1 MGEGQNADLL
11 PLASSLSPHVEV
23 PMLIE
28 IAGIIAALAFAVLV
42 GYVVYTLIQVRK
54 TLVELQIVLVHMNSQ
69 LPSLLKD
76 LRLMT
81 ENVNALSEQARDGID
96 HASVFLH
103 AVGSVGETVEQ
114 VHGLVR
120 GQGEGLVSRLFSVVA
135 GVKAA
140 SAVVKDRLLKSHDD
154 RNGAGPP

>member
-1 MGEGQNADLL
+1 MLL
-11 PLASSLSPHVEV
+11 D
-23 PMLIE
+23 
-28 IAGIIAALAFAVLV
+28 IAGIIAAIAFAVLV
-42 GYVVYTLIQVRK
+42 GYVIYTLIQVRK
-54 TLVELQIVLVHMNSQ
+54 TFVELHAVLMPLNSQ
-69 LPSLLKD
+69 LPFLLKD

-81 ENVNALSEQARDGID
+81 ENITALSVQARDGFD

-120 GQGEGLVSRLFSVVA
+120 GQGEGLISRLTTVIA

-140 SAVVKDRLLKSHDD
+140 SAVVKDRLSKSHGA
-154 RNGAGPP
+154 RNGIGPL

>member
-1 MGEGQNADLL
+1 
-11 PLASSLSPHVEV
+11 
-23 PMLIE
+23 MLID

-42 GYVVYTLIQVRK
+42 GYMVYTLIQVRK
-54 TLVELQIVLVHMNSQ
+54 TLVELQIVLVHMNGQ

-96 HASVFLH
+96 HASGFLH
-103 AVGSVGETVEQ
+103 AVGAVGETVEQ

-120 GQGEGLVSRLFSVVA
+120 GHGEGLVSKLFSVMA

-140 SAVVKDRLLKSHDD
+140 SAVVKERLSKSYDE
-154 RNGAGPP
+154 RNGAGPR

>member
-1 MGEGQNADLL
+1 
-11 PLASSLSPHVEV
+11 
-23 PMLIE
+23 MLIE
-28 IAGIIAALAFAVLV
+28 IAGITAALAFAVLV

-69 LPSLLKD
+69 LPPLLKD

-81 ENVNALSEQARDGID
+81 ENVNALSEQARDGMD

-103 AVGSVGETVEQ
+103 AVGAVGETVEQ
-114 VHGLVR
+114 MHGLVR
-120 GQGEGLVSRLFSVVA
+120 GQGEGLASKLFSVVA

-140 SAVVKDRLLKSHDD
+140 SAVVKERFSKSHDEP
-154 RNGAGPP
+154 NGASPR

>member
-1 MGEGQNADLL
+1 
-11 PLASSLSPHVEV
+11 
-23 PMLIE
+23 MLID
-28 IAGIIAALAFAVLV
+28 IAGIIAAIAFAVLV
-42 GYVVYTLIQVRK
+42 SYVVYTLIQVRK
-54 TLVELQIVLVHMNSQ
+54 TLVELQVVLVHMNSQ
-69 LPSLLKD
+69 LPSLLQD

-103 AVGSVGETVEQ
+103 AVGAVGETVEQ

-120 GQGEGLVSRLFSVVA
+120 GQGKGLVSKLFSVVA

-140 SAVVKDRLLKSHDD
+140 SVVVKDRLSKSHDES
-154 RNGAGPP
+154 NGAGPR

>member
-1 MGEGQNADLL
+1 
-11 PLASSLSPHVEV
+11 
-23 PMLIE
+23 MLIE
-28 IAGIIAALAFAVLV
+28 IAGIIAAIAFAVLV

-54 TLVELQIVLVHMNSQ
+54 TLVELQVVLAHMNDQ

-81 ENVNALSEQARDGID
+81 ENVNALSEQARDGFD

-103 AVGSVGETVEQ
+103 AVGAVGETVEQ

-120 GQGEGLVSRLFSVVA
+120 GQGEGIVSKMFSMVA

-140 SAVVKDRLLKSHDD
+140 SAVIKERFSKSQDD
-154 RNGAGPP
+154 GNGAMPR

>member
-1 MGEGQNADLL
+1 MLL
-11 PLASSLSPHVEV
+11 
-23 PMLIE
+23 E
-28 IAGIIAALAFAVLV
+28 IAGIITALAFAVLV
-42 GYVVYTLIQVRK
+42 GYVVSTLIQVRK

-69 LPSLLKD
+69 LPPLLKD

-96 HASVFLH
+96 HAAVFLH

-120 GQGEGLVSRLFSVVA
+120 GQGEGLVSKLFSVVA

-140 SAVVKDRLLKSHDD
+140 SAVVKARFSKSHDEG
-154 RNGAGPP
+154 NGAVPR

>member
-1 MGEGQNADLL
+1 
-11 PLASSLSPHVEV
+11 
-23 PMLIE
+23 MLIE

-54 TLVELQIVLVHMNSQ
+54 TLVELQVVLIHMNSQ
-69 LPSLLKD
+69 LPPLLKD

-81 ENVNALSEQARDGID
+81 ENVNALSEQARDGIE

-103 AVGSVGETVEQ
+103 AVGAVGETVEQ
-114 VHGLVR
+114 MHGLVK
-120 GQGEGLVSRLFSVVA
+120 GQGEGLASKLFSVVA

-140 SAVVKDRLLKSHDD
+140 SAVVKERFSKSHDE
-154 RNGAGPP
+154 RNGASPR

>member
-1 MGEGQNADLL
+1 
-11 PLASSLSPHVEV
+11 
-23 PMLIE
+23 MLID
-28 IAGIIAALAFAVLV
+28 IASIIAAIAFAVLV

-54 TLVELQIVLVHMNSQ
+54 TLVELQVVLVHMNSQ
-69 LPSLLKD
+69 LPSLLQD

-81 ENVNALSEQARDGID
+81 ENVNALSDQARDGID

-103 AVGSVGETVEQ
+103 AVGAVGETVEQ

-120 GQGEGLVSRLFSVVA
+120 GQGEGLVSKLFTVMA

-140 SAVVKDRLLKSHDD
+140 SAVVKERLSKPHDES
-154 RNGAGPP
+154 NGFSPR

>member
-1 MGEGQNADLL
+1 
-11 PLASSLSPHVEV
+11 
-23 PMLIE
+23 MLID
-28 IAGIIAALAFAVLV
+28 IAGTIAALAFAVLV

-54 TLVELQIVLVHMNSQ
+54 TLVELQVGLAHMNSQ
-69 LPSLLKD
+69 LPSLLQD

-103 AVGSVGETVEQ
+103 AVGAVGETVEQ
-114 VHGLVR
+114 VHGLVK
-120 GQGEGLVSRLFSVVA
+120 GQGEGLVSKLFSVVA

-140 SAVVKDRLLKSHDD
+140 SAVVKERFSKSHDE
-154 RNGAGPP
+154 RNGADPR

>member
-1 MGEGQNADLL
+1 
-11 PLASSLSPHVEV
+11 
-23 PMLIE
+23 MLID
-28 IAGIIAALAFAVLV
+28 IAGIIAAIAFAILV

-54 TLVELQIVLVHMNSQ
+54 TLVELQLALLHMNSQ

-103 AVGSVGETVEQ
+103 AVGAVGETVEQ

-120 GQGEGLVSRLFSVVA
+120 GQGEVLVSKLFSVLA

-140 SAVVKDRLLKSHDD
+140 SAVVKERFSKPQDE
-154 RNGAGPP
+154 RNGADPR

>member
-1 MGEGQNADLL
+1 
-11 PLASSLSPHVEV
+11 
-23 PMLIE
+23 MLIE

-69 LPSLLKD
+69 LPPLLKD

-103 AVGSVGETVEQ
+103 AVGAVGETVEQ
-114 VHGLVR
+114 MHGLVR
-120 GQGEGLVSRLFSVVA
+120 GQGEDLASRLFSVVA

-140 SAVVKDRLLKSHDD
+140 SAVVKERFSKSHDEP
-154 RNGAGPP
+154 NGANPS

>member
-1 MGEGQNADLL
+1 
-11 PLASSLSPHVEV
+11 
-23 PMLIE
+23 MLIE
-28 IAGIIAALAFAVLV
+28 IASLIAAIAFAVFV
-42 GYVVYTLIQVRK
+42 GYVVYALIQARK
-54 TLVELQIVLVHMNSQ
+54 TLVELEVVLVQLNSQ

-103 AVGSVGETVEQ
+103 AVGAVGETVEQ

-120 GQGEGLVSRLFSVVA
+120 GQGEGLVSKLFSVVA

-140 SAVVKDRLLKSHDD
+140 SAVVKDRLSKSHDD
-154 RNGAGPP
+154 CNGASPR

>member
-1 MGEGQNADLL
+1 MLL
-11 PLASSLSPHVEV
+11 D
-23 PMLIE
+23 
-28 IAGIIAALAFAVLV
+28 IAGIVAAIAFAVLV
-42 GYVVYTLIQVRK
+42 GYVIYTLIQVRK
-54 TLVELQIVLVHMNSQ
+54 TLVELHAVLLHLNSE

-81 ENVNALSEQARDGID
+81 ENVTALSEQARDGFD

-120 GQGEGLVSRLFSVVA
+120 GQGQGLMSKLISVMA

-140 SAVVKDRLLKSHDD
+140 SAVVKHRLLKCHDD
-154 RNGAGPP
+154 RNGIGPL

>member
-1 MGEGQNADLL
+1 
-11 PLASSLSPHVEV
+11 
-23 PMLIE
+23 MLIE
-28 IAGIIAALAFAVLV
+28 IAGLIAAIAFAVLV
-42 GYVVYTLIQVRK
+42 GYVVYTLIQARK
-54 TLVELQIVLVHMNSQ
+54 TLVELEVVLVQLNSQ

-120 GQGEGLVSRLFSVVA
+120 GQGEGLVSKLFSVVA

-140 SAVVKDRLLKSHDD
+140 SAVVKDRLSKSHDD
-154 RNGAGPP
+154 CNGASPR